1 MRAATPERVRP
12 RWRSRPSWALRVQL
26 TDSMIWRRGR
36 RNRCPGRAG
45 SELLRGV
52 VPTDAR
58 MGHHQ
63 PQRSDRRHPDVLAV
77 LGVQIRSE
85 AVGDDELVGQRHRGI
100 MITHDRMLP

>member
-1 MRAATPERVRP
+1 
-12 RWRSRPSWALRVQL
+12 
-26 TDSMIWRRGR
+26 
-36 RNRCPGRAG
+36 
-45 SELLRGV
+45 
-52 VPTDAR
+52 